1 MQIDRAV
8 NYRRCCPSQ
17 GLGFIDSLLS
27 TAGALFGGS
36 GGSGGGSG
44 GQMPVTVSPQISTQ
58 ISPSISPVFQQQFQP
73 TNSAATA
80 GTASS
85 PSFGAPGFAP
95 DGSYIP
101 GGAAMP
107 VNLPVPVASN
117 LPARSSGFPSWMPWA
132 ILGVGVGGYFLL
144 KKKRAN

>member
-44 GQMPVTVSPQISTQ
+44 GQMPITVSPQISTQ

-80 GTASS
+80 GTASA
-85 PSFGAPGFAP
+85 PAFGAPGA
-95 DGSYIP
+95 DGGY
-101 GGAAMP
+101 A
-107 VNLPVPVASN
+107 PVPV
-117 LPARSSGFPSWMPWA
+117 LPQVPGMLPVSANGQPLVSAPGQLPKWLPLA
-132 ILGVGVGGYFLL
+132 ILGAGVGAYFLL
-144 KKKRAN
+144 RKR